1 MWKERGE
8 AFVNIHTH
16 RREGEIYIL
25 DISDGKE
32 SWEGELC
39 SYGLHPLYIRGEE
52 QIVQLEV
59 FARESRIVAIGEAGL
74 DRNSE
79 VTMEM
84 QIRWMDQE
92 IK

>member
-32 SWEGELC
+32 SREGELC

-52 QIVQLEV
+52 QSYNWKFLPGKVEL
-59 FARESRIVAIGEAGL
+59 L
-74 DRNSE
+74 L
-79 VTMEM
+79 
-84 QIRWMDQE
+84 
-92 IK
+92 